1 MQSLRAG
8 GWRVLLLVCAI
19 VALAALLC
27 GGVFW
32 LVLEQPYLT
41 WQHSAEFVDPMAAY
55 VAEIGLPAD
64 STRTVRIMRVREYT
78 PTCSVIRTAITTGA
92 AERVLWVRLLRADE
106 ASGWAV
112 DFIESDAGPGGAL
125 RWGAACGTADDPLLP
140 DLPVPLD

>member
-1 MQSLRAG
+1 MRSPQAG
-8 GWRVLLLVCAI
+8 CGRPLLLLIGI
-19 VALAALLC
+19 VVLAALLC
-27 GGVFW
+27 GGAFW
-32 LVLEQPYLT
+32 LVIERPYLT
-41 WQHSAEFVDPMAAY
+41 WQHRAEFDAPMAAY

-64 STRTVRIMRVREYT
+64 TVRIMRVREYT

-125 RWGAACGTADDPLLP
+125 RWGAACGTADNPLLP